1 MSPSPEPLSPSSK
14 NNKFYTENAWVVCN
28 QAVTYTESEDRL
40 QTSLSSHSLLKLIY
54 NPHNENEGTKINMH
68 R

>member
-1 MSPSPEPLSPSSK
+1 MSPSQEPLSPSSK

-40 QTSLSSHSLLKLIY
+40 QTSLSQFTEID
-54 NPHNENEGTKINMH
+54 I
-68 R
+68 